1 MASRFVEM
9 VFDCP
14 FILLKGFLRGLI
26 TCKGEEVEYF
36 FPKLAGIESE
46 TLKESLREWLGL
58 ESHVHLFIE
67 KGFAQYLKDALEK
80 NYDRLKV
87 KVVSEKDIK
96 DAYFTFNFAFFE
108 EKALLE
114 FKKMLEKAV
123 NECEGCEIQ
132 FEKSE
137 GYEPMVDDFG
147 GGIAP
152 VVPAKRFFL
161 NGQVKGYLPSVV
173 NLRNLMSEQ
182 KIGDISKIKLIFE
195 E

>member
-1 MASRFVEM
+1 MAKKFVEL

-26 TCKGEEVEYF
+26 ACKGEEVEYF

-46 TLKESLREWLGL
+46 TLKESLKEWLGL
-58 ESHVHLFIE
+58 ESHVHLCIE
-67 KGFAQYLKDALEK
+67 KDFAESLKGAVEK
-80 NYDRLKV
+80 NYDRLTV

-96 DAYFTFNFAFFE
+96 DAYFTFSFAFFE
-108 EKALLE
+108 EKALSE
-114 FKKMLEKAV
+114 FKKVIEKAV
-123 NECEGCEIQ
+123 NECEGCKIQ
-132 FEKSE
+132 FEKGE
-137 GYEPMVDDFG
+137 GFEPMVDDFG

-152 VVPAKRFFL
+152 VVSAKRYFL
-161 NGQVKGYLPSVV
+161 NGKVQGYLPSVV
-173 NLRNLMSEQ
+173 SLRNLISEQ